1 MRTAL
6 IVIDLINDIVHP
18 DGALA
23 ASAAEVASRGVI
35 AHANALAARARQAG
49 VPVVLVRVGF
59 APGYP
64 NHPDHSPLFGLA
76 RQRGALLNGSWG
88 TEFHPDLAVDPGDTV
103 IVKPRVSALY
113 ATPLAKMLAE
123 WGTERLVICGVS
135 TEAGVLTTARDAHDR
150 DFCVVIA
157 ADACASASPALHEAA
172 LAMMARTGTVQASD
186 AIAFD

>member
-6 IVIDLINDIVHP
+6 LVIDLINDIVHP
-18 DGALA
+18 DGAFA

-35 AHANALAARARQAG
+35 ANANALAARARQAG

-64 NHPDHSPLFGLA
+64 EHPDHSPLFGIA
-76 RQRGALLNGSWG
+76 RQRGALLLGSWG
-88 TEFHPDLAVDPGDTV
+88 TEFHPDLAVDPADTI
-103 IVKPRVSALY
+103 IVKSRVSAFH
-113 ATPLAKMLAE
+113 ATPLAGMLAG

-135 TEAGVLTTARDAHDR
+135 TEMGVLTTARDAHDR
-150 DFCVVIA
+150 DFRVVIA

-172 LAMMARTGTVQASD
+172 LAMLARTAAVRPSD